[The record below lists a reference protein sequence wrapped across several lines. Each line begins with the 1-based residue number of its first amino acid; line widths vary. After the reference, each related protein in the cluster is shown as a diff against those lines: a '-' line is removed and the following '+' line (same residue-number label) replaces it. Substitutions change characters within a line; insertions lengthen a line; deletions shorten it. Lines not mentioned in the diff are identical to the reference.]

1 MLSYFQ
7 ESNKNKLEGEIAM
20 STNSETPTPTTSI
33 RALIAP
39 LIAIIIGM
47 FMVILDTTA
56 VNVAIPV
63 LAADFKS
70 TLNVIQWT
78 ITGYALA
85 QAAVIPLAGW
95 MSDRFGAK
103 QIFIISIILFTIGSI
118 LCASATT
125 AEQLIFFRILQG
137 LGGGMVM
144 PIAFA
149 MTYRLSPPEKVGRIM
164 GMMGIPV
171 LLAPALG
178 PIVSGYLVD
187 YVSWQWIFLINLPIG
202 IIGVIMCISVLP
214 NFPKKV
220 STSLDFLGILLAPL
234 AFGGLSYGL
243 SEGGTSWT
251 SAKTIIGIS
260 VGLVALILFTIV
272 ELTRKKEPLLE
283 LRVFRSS
290 QFTRGILVQWVL
302 QFAMF
307 GIIFTVPYFMQRLM
321 GMSALEAGLWTLPQA
336 LAAGIMMPFGG
347 RLFDRIGARP
357 LVICGL
363 IFVAIGAYLI
373 SLIDPSNSPWLFLI
387 PRALIGMGMGLS
399 FLALNTHL
407 IQSAPRDLVG
417 RVTSLTSAAQ
427 QVVTSFAVA
436 GLTTFLVSRT
446 SHYVSKGEIA
456 MPNAMTHAFHN
467 TYIMIAVL
475 AVAGVLLA
483 TTLKRP
489 AADGGG
495 AAIQPGVVDE
505 GSMMA

>member
-1 MLSYFQ
+1 MT
-7 ESNKNKLEGEIAM
+7 
-20 STNSETPTPTTSI
+20 TNSGVTDTTPTTSL

-39 LIAIIIGM
+39 LIAIIIGL

-63 LAADFKS
+63 LTADFKS
-70 TLNVIQWT
+70 SLSVIQWT

-95 MSDRFGAK
+95 MSDRVGAK
-103 QIFIISIILFTIGSI
+103 QVFIVSIILFTAGSV
-118 LCASATT
+118 LCAFATT
-125 AEQLIFFRILQG
+125 AEQLIFFRVLQG

-149 MTYRLSPPEKVGRIM
+149 MTYRLSPPEKVGMVM
-164 GMMGIPV
+164 GFMGVPV

-187 YVSWQWIFLINLPIG
+187 YVSWQWIFLINVPIG
-202 IIGVIMCISVLP
+202 IIGVVLSMVVLP
-214 NFPKKV
+214 NFAKKASV
-220 STSLDFLGILLAPL
+220 SLDFWGILLAPL

-260 VGLVALILFTIV
+260 VGVVALILFTIV

-283 LRVFRSS
+283 LRVFRSA
-290 QFTRGILVQWVL
+290 QFTRGILVQWIL

-307 GIIFTVPYFMQRLM
+307 GVIFTVPYFMQQLM
-321 GMSALEAGLWTLPQA
+321 GMSAFEAGLWTLPQA
-336 LAAGIMMPFGG
+336 IAAGIMMPLGG

-357 LVICGL
+357 LVIVGL
-363 IFVAIGAYLI
+363 TFVAIGAFLI
-373 SLIDPSNSPWLFLI
+373 SFINPSNTPWLFLI
-387 PRALIGMGMGLS
+387 PRALLGMGMGLS
-399 FLALNTHL
+399 MLSLNTHL
-407 IQSAPRDLVG
+407 IQTAPKDLVG

-446 SHYVSKGEIA
+446 THFVSKGEA
-456 MPNAMTHAFHN
+456 QVPDAMTHAFHN
-467 TYIMIAVL
+467 TYLLLAVL
-475 AVAGVLLA
+475 AAAGVLLA
-483 TTLKRP
+483 TTLKRS
-489 AADGGG
+489 AAEKKGL
-495 AAIQPGVVDE
+495 QPRVVDE
-505 GSMMA
+505 GSILS

>member
-1 MLSYFQ
+1 
-7 ESNKNKLEGEIAM
+7 M
-20 STNSETPTPTTSI
+20 SINSEAPSPTTSI
-33 RALIAP
+33 RSLIAP

-70 TLNVIQWT
+70 TLSLIQWT

-103 QIFIISIILFTIGSI
+103 RIFIISIILFTIGSI
-118 LCASATT
+118 LCAFAAT

-149 MTYRLSPPEKVGRIM
+149 MTYRISPPEKVGAIM

-178 PIVSGYLVD
+178 PVVSGYLVD
-187 YVSWQWIFLINLPIG
+187 YVSWQWIFLINVPIG
-202 IIGVIMCISVLP
+202 IIAVIMCISALP
-214 NFPKKV
+214 NLQKKA
-220 STSLDFLGILLAPL
+220 SASLDFLGILLAPL

-243 SEGGTSWT
+243 SEGGSSWT
-251 SAKTIIGIS
+251 SANTIIGIS
-260 VGLVALILFTIV
+260 VGVVALILFTIV

-283 LRVFRSS
+283 LRVFRSA

-307 GIIFTVPYFMQRLM
+307 SIVFAVPYFMQRLM
-321 GMSALEAGLWTLPQA
+321 GMSAFEAGLWTLPQA

-347 RLFDRIGARP
+347 RLFDRIGAKP
-357 LVICGL
+357 LVISGL

-373 SLIDPSNSPWLFLI
+373 SLIDPSNSPWSFLI

-407 IQSAPRDLVG
+407 IQSAPRELVG

-427 QVVTSFAVA
+427 QVVTSFAIA

-446 SHYVSKGEIA
+446 SHYVSKGEPA
-456 MPNAMTHAFHN
+456 MPDAMTHAFHN
-467 TYIMIAVL
+467 AYLVIAVL
-475 AVAGVLLA
+475 AAAGILLA

-489 AADGGG
+489 AAADS
-495 AAIQPGVVDE
+495 AAIQPGIVDE
-505 GSMMA
+505 GSIMA